1 MVKNKKQKMD
11 KLVLFLIPIGVA
23 VNFVA
28 GQIASS
34 LALPFYLDTIGTISI
49 GALCGSIPGAIVGIL
64 SSMINGFADPVLLCF
79 TPVNVIVGL
88 LAGILSR
95 KGFFKNTGKM
105 LVAAIIFGIVGGVVS
120 ALITWGVYGFDFGI
134 GPSSYVSIPLYKILH
149 LNKFVCELI
158 GSSAIDSIDKIISV
172 VIMAGVFKSIPK
184 RMVAKLPLGNQYIK
198 DIIAEDEDDDF

>member
-1 MVKNKKQKMD
+1 MVKNKKQKMN

-23 VNFVA
+23 VNFVT

-64 SSMINGFADPVLLCF
+64 SSMINGFTYPVLLCF

-105 LVAAIIFGIVGGVVS
+105 LVAAIIFGIVGGMMS

-158 GSSAIDSIDKIISV
+158 GSSAIDTIDKVISV
-172 VIMAGVFKSIPK
+172 VIMVGVFKSLPK

-198 DIIAEDEDDDF
+198 DIVAEDEDDDF